1 LLLTDPTPRLR
12 GEAPRVLLRIRF
24 WFIRSNRFSCVSADD
39 ESCNIAPVLLN
50 HRSKRLYNMIRS
62 VRIRCGLLKPAA
74 SRFSAALPKQHLSS
88 LQFSDVLSRPT
99 IANSVALED
108 RTRDIQLT
116 YAQLNDIS
124 SKLASKMAAEDLR
137 KPFSAVGAFNKPS
150 VSFVISM
157 LAAWKLGKVF
167 VPLSTTHTENELGYF
182 IEDSKVGLVCCAS
195 KDMVNAPFL
204 ASLNLP
210 LLETDSAMR
219 AIGAKSLDA
228 TEREALK
235 PFLRGADS
243 TSGSVKGD
251 TPALVIYTSGTTGRP
266 KGVLHTHSSIYN
278 MTTSLVQSWQYTEHD
293 KILHFL
299 PLYHVHGLVN
309 KLLCMLY
316 SGATVEFTGS
326 AAAPTLWKRL
336 AQEEHDYQSHV
347 RDAQHGAT
355 ATYKPVSLFMAVPTV
370 YARLLE
376 SSYEMRHDPVQA
388 ETLAAGVRALKR
400 MRLMVC
406 GSAALPDNVL
416 QNWQKLTGYKLLE
429 RYGMT
434 EIGMALSNPYEGE
447 RRQGEGF
454 LLSAVVWSASSC
466 VRTQLP
472 LQDISLK
479 WLHVI
484 TLRGSCGNYQYSRST
499 NSFL

>member
-1 LLLTDPTPRLR
+1 
-12 GEAPRVLLRIRF
+12 VL
-24 WFIRSNRFSCVSADD
+24 S
-39 ESCNIAPVLLN
+39 
-50 HRSKRLYNMIRS
+50 
-62 VRIRCGLLKPAA
+62 KPAIA
-74 SRFSAALPKQHLSS
+74 NSAAL
-88 LQFSDVLSRPT
+88 V
-99 IANSVALED
+99 D

-124 SKLASKMAAEDLR
+124 SKLASRMAAEDSR

-195 KDMVNAPFL
+195 QDMVNAPFL
-204 ASLNLP
+204 SSLRLP
-210 LLETDSAMR
+210 LLETDSDMR
-219 AIGAKSLDA
+219 AITAQPLDTA
-228 TEREALK
+228 ERDALK

-243 TSGSVKGD
+243 SSGSVRGD

-278 MTTSLVQSWQYTEHD
+278 MTTSLVHSWQYTEHD

-316 SGATVEFTGS
+316 TGATVEFTGS
-326 AAAPTLWKRL
+326 AAATTLWTRL
-336 AQEEHDYQSHV
+336 AQEEQDYQ
-347 RDAQHGAT
+347 ANLLAT
-355 ATYKPVSLFMAVPTV
+355 QRGGMSTYKPVSLFMAVPTV

-376 SSYEMRHDPVQA
+376 SSYEMRHDAAQA
-388 ETLAAGVRALKR
+388 EILDAGVRALKQ

-447 RRQGEGF
+447 RRQGER
-454 LLSAVVWSASSC
+454 A
-466 VRTQLP
+466 
-472 LQDISLK
+472 
-479 WLHVI
+479 
-484 TLRGSCGNYQYSRST
+484 
-499 NSFL
+499 